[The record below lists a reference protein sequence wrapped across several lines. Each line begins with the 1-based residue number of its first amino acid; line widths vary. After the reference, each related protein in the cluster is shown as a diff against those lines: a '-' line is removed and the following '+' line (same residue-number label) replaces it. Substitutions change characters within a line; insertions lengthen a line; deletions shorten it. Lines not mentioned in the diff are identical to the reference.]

1 MKFILKFL
9 SKLKTLR
16 KTGCKV
22 KEYHEPDSRWE
33 IFGKDDFDTYNK
45 DYVVKGLF
53 HSNVPKDIVD
63 AYQVAEYMMAH
74 AYYLYPLYDEA
85 SSKVLRISE
94 MAVKLRCEELGI
106 SLMSTVYNKK
116 LGAYQLKSLG
126 NLMDELCGLEPNK
139 KLEWQFDV
147 SRNLRNSYMHPSRHS
162 FMGGMSLGFIQR
174 GVILFNKLFL
184 PNDLFILLNEKLAD
198 VQSKLIPF
206 SNQATILSDQKGYCL
221 IKEIRICAAALVNS
235 QWVYCLTCFPIIKD
249 VKKHIEKHNSPSVLI
264 FHVKDLKFVDGSIKG
279 IQVINGQEVNWA
291 LSTEDFNIE
300 VNKSFQNDIDNASES
315 DRGMYLHEYEEE
327 VAKAEYEFWYTW
339 MHRVGKE

>member
-126 NLMDELCGLEPNK
+126 N
-139 KLEWQFDV
+139 
-147 SRNLRNSYMHPSRHS
+147 MHPSRHS